1 MIIPIIFHHK
11 LSSHLPPTPG
21 PLTMSL
27 TMSEL
32 APVLWPQ
39 SAPLPATRTP
49 LPLPGAAAMPAT
61 DVPRRPSAP
70 LATQGAELLLEP
82 AMNPDPPGPPR
93 KPGPKVRTWKRP
105 RSTRLD
111 TRFGKKNWWILV
123 GFGQFGCV
131 FRKS

>member
-11 LSSHLPPTPG
+11 LSSPLPPTPG

-39 SAPLPATRTP
+39 TVPLPATRTP
-49 LPLPGAAAMPAT
+49 LPLPGAAAAPAT

-82 AMNPDPPGPPR
+82 AMNPDPPGPPP
-93 KPGPKVRTWKRP
+93 KPRPKVRTWKRP
-105 RSTRLD
+105 RS

-123 GFGQFGCV
+123 GFGQFGCA